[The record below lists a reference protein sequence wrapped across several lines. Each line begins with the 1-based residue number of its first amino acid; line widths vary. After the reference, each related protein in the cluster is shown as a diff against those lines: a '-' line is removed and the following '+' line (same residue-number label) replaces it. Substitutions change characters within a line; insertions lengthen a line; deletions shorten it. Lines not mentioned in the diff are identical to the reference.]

1 MDSGRCVGDRPAHM
15 GDSVMVYYNAVWA
28 DATLWTLPIIAAM
41 VAVYLFVD
49 WKLK

>member
-1 MDSGRCVGDRPAHM
+1 M

-28 DATLWTLPIIAAM
+28 DATLLTLPIIAAM

-49 WKLK
+49 WRMK